1 MEKTPTVTQLI
12 WFRKIFFFAFLFI
25 LLFVPPFNFPGLQ
38 FKFQLIDFIIPFMLV
53 WLVWKK
59 WSNFKLAYVKN
70 LLVFIGVIIISIL
83 FNFRHNSVNDIFE
96 IYDIVK
102 YIVVFLVFK
111 EIYQPKVKQLAFDI
125 AFVILIVLNLMHY
138 HDIFGFNEHVM
149 PLYCG
154 EKSVHLLTFGY
165 NSIGEPATKRMLGLI
180 GNPNNN
186 AILFM
191 IFLIHYLPKK
201 GWSTKEMLFFY
212 AAVIAVSAC
221 QSRTGIIAFA
231 AIFVINF
238 IIVKWKWWK
247 ITIHTFIVAIL
258 LVFFFNLEAF
268 SEYLH
273 LDFLTTKKQNKD
285 YIMSLFNDEAFQ
297 GNSWQKRLDIWQDLL
312 KESAH
317 KPIIGHGPQK
327 NHFYDSQLYSE
338 NEYVLMV
345 WRYGIIG
352 LIVYLMIYLIPL
364 KNSIRLARSD
374 LDSKN
379 VVLLILLFMIA
390 SITNVPLSNT
400 MLYPLFFMM
409 MGFYYSKY
417 QENTDLVWLNKF
429 LIKGF
434 KKSKNEL

>member
-1 MEKTPTVTQLI
+1 M

-25 LLFVPPFNFPGLQ
+25 LLFLPPVNFPGFQFKLQ
-38 FKFQLIDFIIPFMLV
+38 FIDFFIPFMLF
-53 WLVWKK
+53 WLIWKK
-59 WSNFKLAYVKN
+59 YRLFKLVYVKN
-70 LLVFIGVIIISIL
+70 LIVFIGVIIFSIL
-83 FNFRHNSVNDIFE
+83 LNFRHNSFNDLFE
-96 IYDIVK
+96 VYDIVK

-111 EIYQPKVKQLAFDI
+111 EIYQPQIKQLAIDI
-125 AFVILIVLNLMHY
+125 AFVLLIVFNLMHY
-138 HDIFGFNEHVM
+138 HDIFGFNEHIM

-154 EKSVHLLTFGY
+154 EHSIHLLTFGY

-231 AIFVINF
+231 AIFVVNF

-247 ITIHTFIVAIL
+247 IAIHTFFVVL
-258 LVFFFNLEAF
+258 LLLLFFNLEAF

-273 LDFLTTKKQNKD
+273 LDFLARKKQNKD

-297 GNSWQKRLDIWQDLL
+297 GNSWQKRLEIWEDLL
-312 KESAH
+312 LESSK
-317 KPIIGHGPQK
+317 KPIFGHGPRK
-327 NHFYDSQLYSE
+327 NHFYSSQLYSE
-338 NEYVLMV
+338 NEYVLIL
-345 WRYGIIG
+345 WRFGIIG
-352 LIVYLMIYLIPL
+352 LFFYLCIYLIPIKQTL
-364 KNSIRLARSD
+364 KLARSEI
-374 LDSKN
+374 DSKN
-379 VVLLILLFMIA
+379 ILLLIGLFLIT

-400 MLYPLFFMM
+400 ILAPFFFLL
-409 MGFYYSKY
+409 MGSYYATHDISSLLGWMK
-417 QENTDLVWLNKF
+417 N
-429 LIKGF
+429 IKNVRIQ
-434 KKSKNEL
+434 KATSNE